1 MLTSLKALLLILLSL
16 GVLLACNEQADRQVP
31 SDSQRGKVLRPE
43 HQQSHP
49 NQRVALVIGNGAY
62 YDKED
67 VLPNPPND
75 ADDMAK
81 VLKQVGFEVMLFKN
95 LSLEAMEGAI
105 KDFGEKLKKGGTGLF
120 YFAGHGAQYQGENFL
135 FPIGAMRSVT
145 AVGHLRYRTMNVGY
159 ILTTMEEA
167 KNNLNI
173 VILDAC
179 RNNPF
184 ARSLFKKRGMKSRN
198 GLALMD
204 VPSGTLIAYATRP
217 NQTALDGTGGR
228 NSPYVKYLKQ
238 ELPKPGLSILE
249 VLTNVRVA
257 VKRETKNHQAPG
269 FYSELDKKFCFVAP
283 CGGQVVAQ
291 TSQAAPPPTPVP
303 APTLV
308 DRDKD
313 GVADNRDKCPDNTSA
328 EIAKGVYKKGS
339 KIGCPM
345 ESDNDG
351 VPDYRDKC
359 PYNRSEELAQGVNS
373 QGCPLD
379 TDGDNVADYRDNCVR
394 NTSNEVSK
402 GVDSR
407 GCPLDT
413 DRDGVADYQDNCP
426 SNARAELSQGIDSR
440 GCPLD
445 KDQDRVADYRDE
457 CLGTSAGV
465 KVKPNGCP
473 APTTTTKYFRDRL
486 KDGSE
491 GPSMVWIP
499 AGSFRMGDIQSGGQ
513 SDEKPV
519 HRVSINRFAISRYEI
534 TVREFRQFVNATSY
548 RTEAEKGDGCYT
560 YKDGSWTKVRNA
572 NWRNPN
578 FSQNDNHP
586 VVCVSWNDAN
596 AYAKWLSAET
606 GQKYRLLT
614 EAEWEYAARAG
625 TETARYWGN
634 DPDKACSYANVHDIT
649 SKKENGFSWTH
660 HNCTDGYAK
669 TAPVGHFK
677 PNNFD
682 LFDMLGNVWEW
693 TCSEYEDKYKG
704 NEKLCN
710 KHASRAVIRG
720 GSWFYVPRYVRVAYR
735 NRLSDGGR
743 NGTVGFRLARP

>member
-499 AGSFRMGDIQSGGQ
+499 AGSFRMGAIQGGGH

-519 HRVSINRFAISRYEI
+519 HRVSINRFAMSRYEV
-534 TVREFRQFVNATSY
+534 TFAEYDKFAEATGRKKPSD
-548 RTEAEKGDGCYT
+548 RGWGR
-560 YKDGSWTKVRNA
+560 GNR
-572 NWRNPN
+572 
-578 FSQNDNHP
+578 P
-586 VVCVSWNDAN
+586 VINVSLRDAK
-596 AYAKWLSAET
+596 AYAEWLSKQT
-606 GQKYRLLT
+606 GKQYRLPT